1 MLDKQISQTI
11 TTIISELYG
20 ADNMVLPL
28 EKTRKEQSGDFTVII
43 FPILKLAKQKPED
56 TAKAIGDAL
65 IKSCDIIEGFE
76 VIKGFLNLRVTDQAL
91 YEAIKKHD
99 CSIPKIADDDSTYLV
114 EYSSPNT
121 NKPLHLGHIRNN
133 LIGYSISKILQA
145 CGHRVKMIQIIN
157 DRGIHICKSML
168 AWQRFGNEETPKSTN
183 TKGDHFVGKYY
194 VEYEKQYRKEV
205 KELVDQGFTQE
216 AAEKQAPLHHQ
227 VQKMLRDWEK
237 KDPDTLDLWKKM
249 NQWVY
254 DGFDESYQRLGVS
267 FDKNYYES
275 NTYLLGK
282 QVIADGLAKKIFYQ
296 KEDGSVWVDLTDE
309 GLDEKLLLRA
319 DGTAVYI
326 TQDIGTAIERYQDYQ
341 FGHMIYTVADE
352 QDYHFQVLFL
362 ILKKLGYP
370 WAKNC
375 YHLSYGMVT
384 LPSGKMKS
392 REGTVVDAD
401 DLMNQM
407 HQTARSISESRDTP
421 QGDSIYEMIGMAALK
436 YQLLRVDPR
445 KTVLFD
451 PETSI
456 DFHGKTG
463 PFIQYTYARI
473 QSIIRKY
480 GAVESYTQPKS
491 LHPEERNLIKK
502 ACDYQNQVIQAAKQ
516 KSPALL
522 ANYLYELVKIYNGF
536 YQENPILNADKQETT
551 QFRVTLSHHIASIIE
566 RAAQLLGFDVP
577 DHM

>member
-1 MLDKQISQTI
+1 MLDKQISETI

-28 EKTRKEQSGDFTVII
+28 EKTPKEQSGDFTVII

-56 TAKAIGDAL
+56 AAKAIGDAL

-91 YEAIKKHD
+91 YEAIKKHN

-183 TKGDHFVGKYY
+183 IKGDHFVGKYY

-205 KELVDQGFTQE
+205 KELVNQGLTQE
-216 AAEKQAPLHHQ
+216 EAEKQAPLHQQ

-237 KDPDTLDLWKKM
+237 KDPDTRDLWKKM

-296 KEDGSVWVDLTDE
+296 KEDGSIWVDLTDE

-436 YQLLRVDPR
+436 YQLLRVDPK

-480 GAVESYTQPKS
+480 GAVKSYTQPKS

>member
-237 KDPDTLDLWKKM
+237 KDPDTLDLWTKM